1 MRSLDFPFDSNEILL
16 KKHEIKEL
24 LLKEQDNFICKNIAI
39 LGGSTVHDIK
49 ECLEIF
55 LMSQGIKTNF
65 YESVYGMYW
74 EEAVFNSDKLKDFKP
89 DIIYIHT
96 SNRNISKFP
105 QITDNKDDINLL
117 INSEYSRFE
126 IMWEKLKENYSC
138 PIIQNNF
145 EMLPYRIMGNKDVS
159 DVHGRF
165 YYINSINNKFY
176 EYAQKNNN
184 FYINDINYLSANFG
198 LNKWHDEFA
207 WYIYKYCC
215 SLDAIPYL
223 AFNISNIIKSLF
235 GKNKKALAI
244 DLDNTLWGGIIG
256 EDGIEGIALGKDNP
270 MGQAYSEFQ
279 EYVKELKNLGVL
291 LNVVSKNNYDDAIE
305 GLNHS
310 DMVLKPEDFMVIK
323 ANWENKAANIID
335 IAKKINILPESIVF
349 LDDNPTERELVK
361 SSIKNISVP
370 EFEEVEMYRKILGN
384 SGFFEI
390 TTFSD
395 EDIKRNE
402 MYKQNLSRMNYEND
416 FADYNEYLKALD
428 MNLTIMK
435 FKNEYISRI
444 TQLINKSN
452 QFNLT
457 TKRLTEKEVLNLSS
471 DNKYTCLC
479 AKLNDKFGD
488 YGIITNV
495 IGRTENNIMY
505 IDLWLMSC
513 RVLKKNVEEAMLDR
527 LIWVAKEKNIEKI
540 VGVYLKTSK
549 NMMVEDFYEKMGFS
563 LIEKNENGD
572 SYWELF
578 VDDYVIKNNVINVV
592 VE

>member
-1 MRSLDFPFDSNEILL
+1 
-16 KKHEIKEL
+16 
-24 LLKEQDNFICKNIAI
+24 
-39 LGGSTVHDIK
+39 
-49 ECLEIF
+49 
-55 LMSQGIKTNF
+55 
-65 YESVYGMYW
+65 MYW
-74 EEAVFNSDKLKDFKP
+74 EEAVFDNDKLKDFKP

-96 SNRNISKFP
+96 TNRNITKFP
-105 QITDNKDDINLL
+105 QIIDSEDDIKAL
-117 INSEYSRFE
+117 INNEYSRFE

-159 DVHGRF
+159 DIHGRF
-165 YYINSINNKFY
+165 YYMNSINSKFY
-176 EYAQKNNN
+176 EYAQKNTN

-198 LNKWHDEFA
+198 LNKWHDEVA
-207 WYIYKYCC
+207 WYMYKYCC
-215 SLDAIPYL
+215 SLEAIPHL

-244 DLDNTLWGGIIG
+244 DLDNTLWGGVIG
-256 EDGIEGIALGKDNP
+256 EDGIHGIALGKDNS

-279 EYVKELKNLGVL
+279 EYVKELKNLGIVL
-291 LNVVSKNNYDDAIE
+291 NIVSKNNYDDAQE
-305 GLNHS
+305 GLNHP

-323 ANWENKAANIID
+323 ANWDNKASNIVD
-335 IAKKINILPESIVF
+335 IAKTINILPESIVF

-361 SSIKNISVP
+361 SNIKNISVP
-370 EFEEVEMYRKILGN
+370 EFDIVESYRKILGN

-390 TTFSD
+390 TTFSE

-402 MYKQNLSRMNYEND
+402 MYKQNLSRMNYESD
-416 FADYNEYLKALD
+416 FIDYNEYLKALN
-428 MNLTIMK
+428 MNLTIMG
-435 FKNEYISRI
+435 FKNEYIPRI

-457 TKRLTEKEVLNLSS
+457 TKRLTEEEVQNLAL
-471 DNKYTCLC
+471 DAKYTCLC

-495 IGRTENNIMY
+495 IGRTENNVMY

-527 LIWVAKEKNIEKI
+527 LISLAKEKNIEKI
-540 VGVYLKTSK
+540 IGVYLKTSK

-563 LIEKNENGD
+563 LIEKKENGD
-572 SYWELF
+572 SYWKLL
-578 VDDYVIKNNVINVV
+578 VNDYDMKNNVINVV
-592 VE
+592 IE